1 MNLGDPRIST
11 CRHCKHYQ
19 IEGRRGGYCHQL
31 NSPVQGSWNACTLAI
46 PSFAP
51 LVAPAIVV
59 ESVIAEASIAEA
71 MKIEVMQVE
80 AIKVESTVGAST
92 ESPLESRS
100 FSQPLHVLD
109 DSWIATQIELQHH
122 GDVA

>member
-31 NSPVQGSWNACTLAI
+31 SSPVQGSWNACTLAI
-46 PSFAP
+46 PSFEP
-51 LVAPAIVV
+51 LVSPAVVV
-59 ESVIAEASIAEA
+59 ETVIAEAILAESA
-71 MKIEVMQVE
+71 VTESVLDELV
-80 AIKVESTVGAST
+80 AGTGAEST
-92 ESPLESRS
+92 LEGRS
-100 FSQPLHVLD
+100 FSQPLHVLE
-109 DSWIATQIELQHH
+109 DSWITTQIEFQHH